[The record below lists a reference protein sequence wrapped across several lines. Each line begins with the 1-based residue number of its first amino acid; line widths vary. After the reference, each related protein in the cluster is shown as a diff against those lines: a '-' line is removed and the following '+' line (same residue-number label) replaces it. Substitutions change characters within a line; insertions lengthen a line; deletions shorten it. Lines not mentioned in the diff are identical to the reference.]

1 MMSGR
6 RVLHAD
12 DPKERHAFTLALSMK
27 LGARVYAPQEVVIS
41 SGDRMEGTYLV
52 RSGIA
57 FGGAKGFGR
66 AYTVGKWFAIEALL
80 LERRFNFD
88 VR

>member
-1 MMSGR
+1 MMGPW
-6 RVLHAD
+6 H
-12 DPKERHAFTLALSMK
+12 
-27 LGARVYAPQEVVIS
+27 
-41 SGDRMEGTYLV
+41 
-52 RSGIA
+52 A

-88 VR
+88 VRSLNFLECDFFSKKDLDEILLSPPTESASVFGYERSA